1 MKGPGAL
8 KFKISGAEP
17 TLTVA
22 EFKTK
27 CVEECKLPTGQQR
40 LFLKGK
46 LLKEEETLEACNI
59 KEGTTLFL
67 VKGAASST
75 DSGTGTTAAAST
87 KTEEEKK
94 KEPAVQTGPC
104 KGGCGFFGSSKTE
117 GYCSKCFN
125 DKAKKEAAG
134 DKGGKDA
141 KPAEAEA
148 EKAEADKKAATE
160 GSAADSS
167 APAPEPRKEQTDKTK
182 CFWCSKKCGL
192 TGFDCRCGYV
202 FCSKCR
208 HAEDHNCDFDHKSR
222 GREIIAKAN
231 EKVVGNSLQDG
242 L

>member
-1 MKGPGAL
+1 MDVNVKGPGAL

-27 CVEECKLPTGQQR
+27 CVEECKLPVNQQR

-46 LLKEEETLEACNI
+46 LLKEEETLEACNV

-75 DSGTGTTAAAST
+75 DSGTTTAAST

-94 KEPAVQTGPC
+94 KDEEPAVQTGPC
-104 KGGCGFFGSSKTE
+104 KGGCGFFGSSKTD

-125 DKAKKEAAG
+125 EKAKKEADG
-134 DKGGKDA
+134 DKAKKDVEV
-141 KPAEAEA
+141 KAEA
-148 EKAEADKKAATE
+148 EKAEADKKASAT
-160 GSAADSS
+160 DSS
-167 APAPEPRKEQTDKTK
+167 EPAPEPRKEQADKTK
-182 CFWCSKKCGL
+182 CFWCGKKCGL

-208 HAEDHNCDFDHKSR
+208 HAEDHKCDFDHKSR